1 MQNQNNQPTSITGD
15 ALEDRFLRLEQ
26 ALQQTQQELI
36 NQRQINTTMEQEL
49 NRQRQSDSVHPVEH
63 ANSQAQG
70 ASASS
75 SSSSFF
81 SQVRARAPESFTGLD
96 ISMAPIFIHSLQQ
109 YINLGGILDEQH
121 RVDLA
126 ITFFAYPA
134 NEWILAAKANNEFP
148 TLDAFVEQFS
158 KVYNINAQ
166 NEVVAA
172 LYALGSIQQADTQ
185 SVSDH
190 YAKFLSLAY
199 RAKTAGDVSTANQ
212 FLHSL
217 RHPLRKAILR
227 DSSLERT
234 SLASV
239 LSTALRHERAFN
251 VSNIRNP
258 PPPRR
263 FPSTFPSTYASAPNP
278 PRETSGAIVIPSVV
292 RNSNAM
298 DVDAI
303 RPRLTLEERQRREIN
318 RLCIICASSDHF
330 RRDCPEAYHNKRL
343 QQNAAKVA
351 AISAMSH
358 FSRTRP
364 HFYQNSNVDIRTL
377 PGYDSSGWSDFG
389 DNGNFMETHRYE
401 SHSLNTNSHS
411 IDSSSPKIQECQ
423 ESKIH
428 KSEDNNGK
436 DALDTVSETR
446 SRYSHRS
453 LRPASRSSS
462 SQW

>member
-1 MQNQNNQPTSITGD
+1 MQQNNNNQAIQNAPTD
-15 ALEDRFLRLEQ
+15 PLEERFLRLER
-26 ALQQTQQELI
+26 ALHQTEQELI

-49 NRQRQSDSVHPVEH
+49 NRQRQATSVHPLVPD
-63 ANSQAQG
+63 NSQAQG
-70 ASASS
+70 PAASS
-75 SSSSFF
+75 SSSSSF
-81 SQVRARAPESFTGLD
+81 SQVRARAPDPFSGLD

-109 YINLGGILDEQH
+109 YINLGGIMDEQH

-148 TLDAFVEQFS
+148 TLDALVEQFS
-158 KVYNINAQ
+158 RVYNINAQ

-172 LYALGSIQQADTQ
+172 LDALGFIQQADNQ

-199 RAKTAGDVSTANQ
+199 RAKTARDVSTANQ

-239 LSTALRHERAFN
+239 LTTALRHERAFN

-258 PPPRR
+258 A
-263 FPSTFPSTYASAPNP
+263 PSRYPTPTYVPNSSCDRPPNP
-278 PRETSGAIVIPSVV
+278 AIGAVV
-292 RNSNAM
+292 VPASTRNPNSM

-303 RPRLTLEERQRREIN
+303 RPRLTSEERQRREVN
-318 RLCIICASSDHF
+318 RLCIICASPDHF
-330 RRDCPEAYHNKRL
+330 RRDCPEAFHNKRL

-364 HFYQNSNVDIRTL
+364 YERFYQNSNMDIRTF
-377 PGYDSSGWSDFG
+377 PGYDSSGWNDYG
-389 DNGNFMETHRYE
+389 DNGNVMENHRYE
-401 SHSLNTNSHS
+401 PHSSNSYSHSYETT
-411 IDSSSPKIQECQ
+411 SSPKIN
-423 ESKIH
+423 ESENNINK
-428 KSEDNNGK
+428 EDVP
-436 DALDTVSETR
+436 DTVSETR
-446 SRYSHRS
+446 SRNSHRS